1 MKKLTLFLFLMV
13 ASSVAFADLVEVPT
27 GSPAPVSDVLLLV
40 GVLSI
45 AVLLFV
51 RYRRARQKH

>member
-1 MKKLTLFLFLMV
+1 MKKLPLFLFLMA
-13 ASSVAFADLVEVPT
+13 ASRVAFADLVQTPT
-27 GSPAPVSDVLLLV
+27 GSPVSDVLLLV